1 MSNAQLLYPTTPQIH
16 FEAARTLSSRPFPI
30 IIIMT
35 GRVVII
41 MVVEQYQYCT
51 FTLPIRV
58 REREE
63 HKNRALQQQHMKQ
76 RIVFAPCYMYTY

>member
-1 MSNAQLLYPTTPQIH
+1 
-16 FEAARTLSSRPFPI
+16 
-30 IIIMT
+30 MT

-76 RIVFAPCYMYTY
+76 RIVFAPCYMYTYWCILCGIFSSFFQNNSGTELIAFE